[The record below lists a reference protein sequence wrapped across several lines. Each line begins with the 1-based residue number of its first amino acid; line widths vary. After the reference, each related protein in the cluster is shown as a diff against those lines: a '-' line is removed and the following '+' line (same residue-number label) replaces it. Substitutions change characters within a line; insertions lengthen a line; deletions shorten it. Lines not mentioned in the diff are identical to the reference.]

1 MTTVLGASASLVIR
15 VGALMVVALGILLLI
30 SAAAM
35 AQDAVA
41 VTPTGPAP
49 VDDSWAA
56 SIALIRDSLI
66 ATILA
71 VIAGVISW
79 ASAHAPA
86 WLRAIIDKL
95 TTSEAIEWDDHVRIA
110 LTNAFDIAA
119 AKVGV
124 TPENLESLEQKA
136 DFMGWAVGALRKYN
150 KEIVSFADKD
160 QNGIVD
166 LVEIELAKRGANP
179 KLFQVEPEPFP
190 LDMPPQ
196 APQAAMGF
204 VGGSQSRRVQ
214 RVPAATPEAALASKF
229 SARGKKGAVN

>member
-1 MTTVLGASASLVIR
+1 MTTLLGAGASLMIR
-15 VGALMVVALGILLLI
+15 LLALSFAAFCILLLV
-30 SAAAM
+30 SMAAM

-66 ATILA
+66 TTILA

-79 ASAHAPA
+79 GSSYAPA
-86 WLRAIIDKL
+86 WLKAIIDKI

-110 LTNAFDIAA
+110 LTNAFDVAA

-124 TPENLESLEQKA
+124 TAENLATMEQKA
-136 DFMGWAVGALRKYN
+136 DFLSWVVSTLKRYN

-160 QNGIVD
+160 QNGIID
-166 LVEIELAKRGANP
+166 LVEVELAKRGANP
-179 KLFQVEPEPFP
+179 KLFEVAPVPFP
-190 LDMPPQ
+190 VPP

-204 VGGSQSRRVQ
+204 MEAPQPRRGVAKAKA
-214 RVPAATPEAALASKF
+214 PADIAATFAPRK
-229 SARGKKGAVN
+229 RGTVVQ

>member
-1 MTTVLGASASLVIR
+1 MTKLLGAGASLMIY
-15 VGALMVVALGILLLI
+15 VVAMLFAAAGIILII

-35 AQDAVA
+35 AQDAVT

-86 WLRAIIDKL
+86 WLKAIIDKL

-110 LTNAFDIAA
+110 LGNAFDVAA

-124 TPENLESLEQKA
+124 TAENLTTLEQKT
-136 DFMGWAVGALRKYN
+136 DFVGWAVGALHKYN
-150 KEIVSFADKD
+150 KEIVSFVDKD
-160 QNGIVD
+160 QNGVID
-166 LVEIELAKRGANP
+166 LVELELAKRGADP
-179 KLFQVEPEPFP
+179 KLFQAAPEPEPFTLEP
-190 LDMPPQ
+190 ASMGFMAPPP
-196 APQAAMGF
+196 APTRRTVKTKTAPEVAAMF
-204 VGGSQSRRVQ
+204 ARR
-214 RVPAATPEAALASKF
+214 
-229 SARGKKGAVN
+229 KKGEVAQ